1 MISKISLYSA
11 VASVLT
17 QAVYGIPYSLKQSLR
32 VESFINQGITGFNM
46 VSSLIIGSET
56 AVLIDMPMSIPS
68 ANVLASWIR
77 NQTDKPLVAAF
88 TTHHH
93 VDHYLGA
100 STLLSHFNETAFYAS
115 ERVVDHIRVELPE
128 LVIHTPLTPIP
139 DHTSRMRLAFGPENV
154 SEVPASPTAY
164 NNTFFTLSGH
174 EDEPIHLI
182 NNLVFDTVDGTMFW
196 IPSLRTLIAGD
207 SVYHRTMHLWMADMD
222 TKALSDAWLKTLDF
236 ITNLRPVKLIT
247 GHAGT
252 LQFSAQEDIAH
263 TRSYIEF
270 FGKEIS
276 SKGKDFYTP
285 KEIVDIMSAGFSAQ
299 LESEGGVA
307 SAMFLN
313 NTAEKYG
320 RGSTRLPDVL
330 DMTKYNDTR
339 TLQGWEL
346 KA

>member
-1 MISKISLYSA
+1 MISKISFYSA

-17 QAVYGIPYSLKQSLR
+17 QAVYGIPYSSRQSLR
-32 VESFINQGITGFNM
+32 VESFINQGITGFNV

-88 TTHHH
+88 ATHHH

-115 ERVVDHIRVELPE
+115 GKVVDHIRVELPE
-128 LVIHTPLTPIP
+128 M
-139 DHTSRMRLAFGPENV
+139 TSRMRLAFGPENV
-154 SEVPASPTAY
+154 SEVPASPIAY

-182 NNLVFDTVDGTMFW
+182 SNLVFDTVDGTMFW

-270 FGKEIS
+270 FEKEIS

-285 KEIVDIMSAGFSAQ
+285 KEIVDIMSAGFPAQ
-299 LESEGGVA
+299 LQSEGGVA
-307 SAMFLN
+307 SEMFLN